1 MVKLS
6 LITLV
11 FRQVRSSL
19 RHLGWSHI
27 LTSMTMALTLFV
39 FGAFMM
45 LQANLEQLLT
55 AWGDQINITAYLGR
69 ALEPAELE
77 RLLKSVETL
86 PGVERVRYTS
96 QTQAWKDFQ
105 SALGAQ
111 SGLLEGLS
119 HDVLPAS
126 LNISLRRGQRD
137 SATVERVAQQ
147 LREKNEIASVEYPQ
161 EWVERLALIVLALA
175 WAKWLVG
182 GVFFLATFF
191 IVGNTVK
198 LAIYARRGE
207 VEIMQLVGASET
219 LIQAPFVLEGMLQGI
234 TGAALAMAALWG
246 GYVLVRE
253 QIEIF
258 AGALWSD
265 GHLRFLDFE
274 AAVFL
279 VATGLILGAGGS
291 LVSLRRIVKTWRGS
305 ELPV

>member
-1 MVKLS
+1 
-6 LITLV
+6 
-11 FRQVRSSL
+11 
-19 RHLGWSHI
+19 
-27 LTSMTMALTLFV
+27 MTMALTLFV

-55 AWGDQINITAYLGR
+55 AWGDQIRITTYLSG
-69 ALEPAELE
+69 ALEPAELD

-96 QTQAWKDFQ
+96 QTQAWNDFQ
-105 SALGAQ
+105 SALSAQ
-111 SGLLEGLS
+111 SGLLEGLP

-126 LNISLRRGQRD
+126 LEISLKRDQRD
-137 SATVERVAQQ
+137 SSTVERMAQQ
-147 LREKNEIASVEYPQ
+147 LREKKEIASVEYPQ
-161 EWVERLALIVLALA
+161 EWVERLALTVLALA
-175 WAKWLVG
+175 WAKWLFA

-234 TGAALAMAALWG
+234 TGAVLALAALWC

-265 GHLRFLDFE
+265 GHVRFLNVE
-274 AAVFL
+274 ATVFL
-279 VATGLILGAGGS
+279 VAIGLVLGAGGS

-305 ELPV
+305 EVPV

>member
-1 MVKLS
+1 
-6 LITLV
+6 
-11 FRQVRSSL
+11 
-19 RHLGWSHI
+19 
-27 LTSMTMALTLFV
+27 MTMALTLFV

-45 LQANLEQLLT
+45 LQTNLERLLT
-55 AWGDQINITAYLGR
+55 AWGDQIHITAYLGH

-77 RLLKSVETL
+77 RLLESVETL
-86 PGVERVRYTS
+86 PEVERVRYTS
-96 QTQAWKDFQ
+96 QTQAWNDFQ

-111 SGLLEGLS
+111 SGLLEGLP

-126 LNISLRRGQRD
+126 LEISLKRGQRD
-137 SATVERVAQQ
+137 SSTVERVAQQ
-147 LREKNEIASVEYPQ
+147 LRGKKEIASVEYPQ
-161 EWVERLALIVLALA
+161 QWVERLALTVLAVA

-191 IVGNTVK
+191 IVGSTVK
-198 LAIYARRGE
+198 LAIYARRDE
-207 VEIMQLVGASET
+207 VEIMQLIGASET

-234 TGAALAMAALWG
+234 TGAALALAALWG
-246 GYVLVRE
+246 GYILVRE

-258 AGALWSD
+258 ADPLWLV

-279 VATGLILGAGGS
+279 VATGLVLGAGGS

-305 ELPV
+305 EVRV

>member
-1 MVKLS
+1 VKLS
-6 LITLV
+6 LITFV

-55 AWGDQINITAYLGR
+55 AWGDQIHITAYLGR
-69 ALEPAELE
+69 VLEPAELE

-111 SGLLEGLS
+111 SGLLEGLP

-126 LNISLRRGQRD
+126 LDISLKRGQRD
-137 SATVERVAQQ
+137 SPMVEQVARQ
-147 LREKNEIASVEYPQ
+147 LRGKNEIASVEYPQ
-161 EWVERLALIVLALA
+161 AWVERLALIVLALA

-182 GVFFLATFF
+182 GIFFLATFF

-279 VATGLILGAGGS
+279 VATALVLGAGGS

-305 ELPV
+305 EVPV

>member
-1 MVKLS
+1 VKLS
-6 LITLV
+6 LITFV

-19 RHLGWSHI
+19 RHLAWSHI

-55 AWGDQINITAYLGR
+55 AWGDQIHITAYLGR
-69 ALEPAELE
+69 ALEPAELD

-96 QTQAWKDFQ
+96 QTQAWNEFQ
-105 SALGAQ
+105 SVLGAQ
-111 SGLLEGLS
+111 SGLLEGLP

-126 LNISLRRGQRD
+126 LEISIKRGQRD
-137 SATVERVAQQ
+137 SSTVERLAQQ
-147 LREKNEIASVEYPQ
+147 LREKSEVASVEYPQ

-175 WAKWLVG
+175 WVKWLVA

-198 LAIYARRGE
+198 LAIYARRDE

-219 LIQAPFVLEGMLQGI
+219 LIKAPFVLEGMLQGVA
-234 TGAALAMAALWG
+234 GGALALAALWA
-246 GYVLVRE
+246 GYVLLRE
-253 QIEIF
+253 QIEVF

-265 GHLRFLDFE
+265 GHVRFLNLE
-274 AAVFL
+274 AAFFL
-279 VATGLILGAGGS
+279 VAIGLVLGAGGS
-291 LVSLRRIVKTWRGS
+291 LVSLRRIVKTWRG
-305 ELPV
+305 LQVPV

>member
-1 MVKLS
+1 M
-6 LITLV
+6 
-11 FRQVRSSL
+11 
-19 RHLGWSHI
+19 
-27 LTSMTMALTLFV
+27 TSVTMALTLFV

-55 AWGDQINITAYLGR
+55 AWGDQIHITAYLGR
-69 ALEPAELE
+69 ALAPAELNQLS
-77 RLLKSVETL
+77 RSVETL

-96 QTQAWKDFQ
+96 QTQAWEDFQ

-111 SGLLEGLS
+111 SGLLEGLP
-119 HDVLPAS
+119 HDILPAS
-126 LNISLRRGQRD
+126 LEISLKRGQRD
-137 SATVERVAQQ
+137 SPTVERVAQQ
-147 LREKNEIASVEYPQ
+147 LRAKNEIASLEYPQ
-161 EWVERLALIVLALA
+161 EWVERLALAVLALG

-198 LAIYARRGE
+198 LAIYARRDE

-234 TGAALAMAALWG
+234 TGAVLALAALWAG
-246 GYVLVRE
+246 FFFLRE

-265 GHLRFLDFE
+265 GHLRFLNLE
-274 AAVFL
+274 AAGFL
-279 VATGLILGAGGS
+279 VAIGLVLGAGGS
-291 LVSLRRIVKTWRGS
+291 LVSLRRIVKTWRGL